1 MRILV
6 VGAGATGGYFGG
18 RLLQAGQDVTF
29 LVRERRAALL
39 AQRGLRI
46 RSALGDA
53 DLAAPPTVTAATLR
67 EPFDLVLLS
76 CKAWDLPQAI
86 ADIAPAMGPHSAVLP
101 VLNGMRQ
108 LDLLDASFGAARVL
122 GGQCVIAATLDAEG
136 TVRHLNR
143 SHSLGFGERDG
154 SDSERVQRIARTL
167 AGANF
172 ESRASHHVMQDM
184 WDKWVFLA
192 SLAGITCLMRAPV
205 GDIVAAPGGRDA
217 ALALLDD
224 CRRVAAACGHEPRET
239 VIERARGMLTEAGSG
254 FTASMMRDL
263 EQGHRVEAD
272 HVIGDLL
279 ARGEAH
285 GVDTPLL
292 RLAYAHL
299 KAYEARRARST
310 DGSLADQAHRA

>member
-39 AQRGLRI
+39 AQHGLRI

-53 DLAAPPTVTAATLR
+53 DIAAPPTVTAATLR

-86 ADIAPAMGPHSAVLP
+86 EDVAPAVGERSAVLP

-108 LDLLDASFGAARVL
+108 LDLLDARFGAARVL
-122 GGQCVIAATLDAEG
+122 GGQCAIAATLDADG

-143 SHSLGFGERDG
+143 MHNLGFGERDG
-154 SDSERVQRIARTL
+154 SDSERVQRIAQAL

-172 ESRASHHVMQDM
+172 DARASRHALQDM

-192 SLAGITCLMRAPV
+192 SLAGITCLLRAPV
-205 GDIVAAPGGRDA
+205 GDIVAAPGGREA

-224 CRRVAAACGHEPRET
+224 CRRVAAACGHAPGPK
-239 VIERARGMLTEAGSG
+239 VLQRAQDMLTEAGSMLS
-254 FTASMMRDL
+254 ASMLRDL
-263 EQGHRVEAD
+263 EHGGRVEAD
-272 HVIGDLL
+272 HVLGDLL
-279 ARGEAH
+279 ARGTAH
-285 GVDTPLL
+285 GVETPLL

-299 KAYEARRARST
+299 KAYEARRAR
-310 DGSLADQAHRA
+310 G

>member
-18 RLLQAGQDVTF
+18 RLLQAGQDVSF
-29 LVRERRAALL
+29 LVRERRAAQL
-39 AQRGLRI
+39 ARDGLRI

-53 DLAAPPTVTAATLR
+53 DIPAPPTVTTATLH
-67 EPFDLVLLS
+67 EPFDLVLLG

-86 ADIAPAMGPHSAVLP
+86 DDIAPAVGERSAVLP
-101 VLNGMRQ
+101 ILNGMRQ
-108 LDLLDASFGAARVL
+108 LDLLDARYGAARVL
-122 GGQCVIAATLDAEG
+122 GGQCAIAATLDADG
-136 TVRHLNR
+136 SVRHLNR
-143 SHSLGFGERDG
+143 THILGFGERGG
-154 SDSERVQRIARTL
+154 SDSARVRAIAAAM

-172 ESRASHHVMQDM
+172 DARPILHIAQDM

-192 SLAGITCLMRAPV
+192 SLAGITCLLRAPV

-224 CRRVAAACGHEPRET
+224 CHRVAAACGHAPT
-239 VIERARGMLTEAGSG
+239 AKVLKRAQAMLTEAGST
-254 FTASMMRDL
+254 FSASMLRDL
-263 EQGHRVEAD
+263 EHGGRVEAD
-272 HVIGDLL
+272 HVLGDLL
-279 ARGEAH
+279 ARGQAH

-299 KAYEARRARST
+299 KAYEARSA
-310 DGSLADQAHRA
+310 A

>member
-1 MRILV
+1 MRILI

-29 LVRERRAALL
+29 LVREKRAGLL
-39 AQRGLRI
+39 AQNGLRI

-53 DLAAPPTVTAATLR
+53 DIAAPPTVTAATLR
-67 EPFDLVLLS
+67 EPFDLVLLG

-86 ADIAPAMGPHSAVLP
+86 EDLAPAVGEHGAVLP
-101 VLNGMRQ
+101 ILNGMRQ
-108 LDLLDASFGAARVL
+108 LDLLDARFGAARVL
-122 GGQCVIAATLDAEG
+122 GGQCVIAATLDADG

-154 SDSERVQRIARTL
+154 RDSERVQRIAQAM

-172 ESRASHHVMQDM
+172 EVRASGHVVQDM

-224 CRRVAAACGHEPRET
+224 CRRTAAACGHEPAPR
-239 VIERARGMLTEAGSG
+239 VLQRAQEMLTEAGSA
-254 FTASMMRDL
+254 FSASMMRDL
-263 EQGHRVEAD
+263 EHGGRVEAD
-272 HVIGDLL
+272 HVLGDLL
-279 ARGEAH
+279 ARAESR
-285 GVDTPLL
+285 GVETPLL

-299 KAYEARRARST
+299 KAYEARRAH
-310 DGSLADQAHRA
+310 G

>member
-1 MRILV
+1 MRILI

-39 AQRGLRI
+39 AQHGLRI

-53 DLAAPPTVTAATLR
+53 DIAAPPTVTAATLR
-67 EPFDLVLLS
+67 DPFDLVLLS

-86 ADIAPAMGPHSAVLP
+86 EDIAPAMGERSAVLP

-108 LDLLDASFGAARVL
+108 LDLLDARFGASRVL
-122 GGQCVIAATLDAEG
+122 AGHCAIAATLDEDG

-143 SHSLGFGERDG
+143 MHHLGFGERDG
-154 SDSERVQRIARTL
+154 GDAERVQRIAQAM

-172 ESRASHHVMQDM
+172 DARASSHAVQDM

-205 GDIVAAPGGRDA
+205 GDIVAAPGGREA

-224 CRRVAAACGHEPRET
+224 CRRIAAACGHEPGAT
-239 VIERARGMLTEAGSG
+239 VVERARGMLIEAGS
-254 FTASMMRDL
+254 TLSASMMRDL
-263 EQGHRVEAD
+263 EHGGRVEAD

-285 GVDTPLL
+285 GVEAQVL
-292 RLAYAHL
+292 RLAHAHL
-299 KAYEARRARST
+299 KAYEARRAR
-310 DGSLADQAHRA
+310 G

>member
-1 MRILV
+1 
-6 VGAGATGGYFGG
+6 
-18 RLLQAGQDVTF
+18 
-29 LVRERRAALL
+29 LL
-39 AQRGLRI
+39 AQYGLHI

-53 DLAAPPTVTAATLR
+53 DIAAPPTVTAAALS

-86 ADIAPAMGPHSAVLP
+86 EDIAPAMGESSAVLP

-108 LDLLDASFGAARVL
+108 LDLLDARFGAGRVL
-122 GGQCVIAATLDAEG
+122 GGQCVIAATLDADG

-154 SDSERVQRIARTL
+154 SDSERVRRIAQAM

-172 ESRASHHVMQDM
+172 ESRASTSIVQDM

-205 GDIVAAPGGRDA
+205 GDIVAAPGGADA
-217 ALALLDD
+217 AMVLLDD
-224 CRRVAAACGHEPRET
+224 CRRTAAAHGHEPRT
-239 VIERARGMLTEAGSG
+239 KVLERAREMLTEAGSA
-254 FTASMMRDL
+254 FSASMMRDL
-263 EQGHRVEAD
+263 EQGGRIEAD

-279 ARGEAH
+279 ARAVAH
-285 GVDTPLL
+285 GVETPLL

-299 KAYEARRARST
+299 KAYEARRAH
-310 DGSLADQAHRA
+310 A

>member
-39 AQRGLRI
+39 AQDGLHI

-67 EPFDLVLLS
+67 EPFDLVLLG

-86 ADIAPAMGPHSAVLP
+86 EDTAPAVGERSAVLP
-101 VLNGMRQ
+101 ILNGMRQ
-108 LDLLDASFGAARVL
+108 LDLLDARFGAARVL
-122 GGQCVIAATLDAEG
+122 GGQCVIAATLDADG
-136 TVRHLNR
+136 SVRHLNR
-143 SHSLGFGERDG
+143 SHSLSFGERDG
-154 SDSERVQRIARTL
+154 SDSARVRRIAQAM

-172 ESRASHHVMQDM
+172 EPHASATIVQDM

-192 SLAGITCLMRAPV
+192 SLAGITCLMSAPV
-205 GDIVAAPGGRDA
+205 GDIVAAPGGREA
-217 ALALLDD
+217 TLALLDD
-224 CRRVAAACGHEPRET
+224 CRRVAAACGHQPHPA
-239 VIERARGMLTEAGSG
+239 VLQRAREVLAESGS
-254 FTASMMRDL
+254 TLSASMMRDL
-263 EQGHRVEAD
+263 ESGNRVEAD

-279 ARGEAH
+279 ARGETH
-285 GVDTPLL
+285 GMETPLL

-299 KAYEARRARST
+299 KAYEARRAM
-310 DGSLADQAHRA
+310 AKA

>member
-1 MRILV
+1 MRMLV

-18 RLLQAGQDVTF
+18 RLLQAGRDVTF
-29 LVRERRAALL
+29 LVREQRAQRL
-39 AQRGLRI
+39 AQHGLHI

-53 DLAAPPTVTAATLR
+53 DLAAPPTVTTATLR

-86 ADIAPAMGPHSAVLP
+86 EDIAPAMGEHSAVLP
-101 VLNGMRQ
+101 ILNGMCQ
-108 LDLLDASFGAARVL
+108 LDQLDARFGADRVL
-122 GGQCVIAATLDAEG
+122 GGQCVIAATLDADG

-172 ESRASHHVMQDM
+172 ESRASRHVVQDM

-205 GDIVAAPGGRDA
+205 GDIVAAPGGRDT

-239 VIERARGMLTEAGSG
+239 VIERARGLLTEAGST
-254 FTASMMRDL
+254 FSASMMRDL

-279 ARGEAH
+279 VRGVAQ
-285 GVDTPLL
+285 GVDAPVL

-299 KAYEARRARST
+299 KAYEARRARS
-310 DGSLADQAHRA
+310 AA